1 MKSRGRLLR
10 QQVSAVHTRWSSR
23 IVAVVDPAHKPGIA
37 AEPSHDAHPVR
48 AGRVLGRFRLSVL
61 CDNLDEHDE
70 EHLGLGLQL
79 CVELLEEQEDDA
91 GAAERQRELGAIRER
106 LDEEGA

>member
-1 MKSRGRLLR
+1 MRTFAKLL
-10 QQVSAVHTRWSSR
+10 VTH
-23 IVAVVDPAHKPGIA
+23 G
-37 AEPSHDAHPVR
+37 
-48 AGRVLGRFRLSVL
+48 FRLGVL

-106 LDEEGA
+106 LDEEGAQVVAQSRSCS